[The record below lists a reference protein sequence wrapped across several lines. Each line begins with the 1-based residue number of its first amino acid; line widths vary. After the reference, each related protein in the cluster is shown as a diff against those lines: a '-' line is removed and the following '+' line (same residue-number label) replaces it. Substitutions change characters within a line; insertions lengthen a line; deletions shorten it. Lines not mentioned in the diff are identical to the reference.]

1 METALTENPL
11 YILTNMM
18 RLNEANI
25 FDHDKLYLNMVKNR
39 LSRSNSFES
48 HSKSSGHEKKVLNER
63 MIQRIS

>member
-48 HSKSSGHEKKVLNER
+48 HSKSSGREKKVLNER